1 LDNGD
6 GSRFVVGYENEFV
19 ELDKRRTA
27 MEIDDSGDS
36 DGSGPGRVR
45 RSIFDDMDPGD
56 KDGFL
61 TQENGA
67 EQKRPTGRE
76 AKLKN
81 V

>member
-1 LDNGD
+1 
-6 GSRFVVGYENEFV
+6 
-19 ELDKRRTA
+19 